1 MEVREH
7 VEALGDLW
15 LWVAEAGPSEAP
27 PVLLIHGL
35 YDRWETWEP
44 VVPALAE
51 RVHVIAFDLR
61 GHGRSSQPAGG
72 YTLRDYADDA
82 VRLLAR
88 LRLTEPVVTI
98 GFSLGALVA
107 LVLAAERPELVRALV
122 LEDPPLA
129 PPNEATRLWLEALLE
144 AKRAGIEAA
153 YELAREMDPDGT
165 PEEWQRS
172 ALWLCSTAD
181 GPILALLDEG
191 RQPEP
196 LELLPRITQP
206 TLVLQA
212 DPAAGGVLD
221 DETAE
226 RVLAQLPRGVRR
238 QFPGCG
244 HAIHRDCPEAFV
256 AAVLDFL
263 EQLRRPAAEG
273 QLGLERPGG

>member
-1 MEVREH
+1 MEIREH

-15 LWVAEAGPSEAP
+15 LWVAEAGPAEAP

-35 YDRWETWEP
+35 YDRWETWQP

-51 RVHVIAFDLR
+51 RFRVIAFDLR
-61 GHGRSSQPAGG
+61 GHGRSSQPAGS
-72 YTLRDYADDA
+72 YALRDYADDA

-88 LRLTEPVVTI
+88 LRLTEPVVAI

-107 LVLAAERPELVRALV
+107 VVLAAEQPELVRALV

-129 PPNEATRLWLEALLE
+129 PPNEGTRLWLEALLV

-153 YELAREMDPDGT
+153 YELARELDPDGS

-196 LELLPRITQP
+196 LELLARITQP
-206 TLVLQA
+206 TLIVQA
-212 DPAAGGVLD
+212 DLAAGGVLD

-226 RVLAQLPRGVRR
+226 RALAQLQQGFRVR
-238 QFPGCG
+238 FPGCG

-256 AAVLDFL
+256 AVVLDFL
-263 EQLRRPAAEG
+263 NRLERPVAGEN
-273 QLGLERPGG
+273 LGLEQPGG